1 MDNKRKYVIPGD
13 VVTTGPFRPE
23 QNVILEGEK
32 IISTTIGISEIYE
45 DSVRVIPLTG
55 KYIPKINDLVIGKVL
70 SHTSLSWELDI
81 NSCYVGFLPAQD
93 VFGRD
98 FSAHAD
104 ELSSKLKTGD
114 LVAARIAN
122 FDRTRDP
129 LVTISDRD
137 LGAIDSGDLVKISP
151 SKVPRLIG
159 KRGSMIQM
167 IEMATNAAVTI
178 GQNGWVVVS
187 CETPEGLL
195 KAKKAIE
202 MINAKAHVANLT
214 DQVKEMLEIKDDESS
229 WAEETQQWSYWT
241 RMVYVVM
248 DVK

>member
-13 VVTTGPFRPE
+13 LVTTGPFRPE
-23 QNVILEGEK
+23 QNVILDGNK
-32 IISTTIGISEIYE
+32 IISTSIGITEIYD

-55 KYIPKINDLVIGKVL
+55 KYIPKIDDLVIGKVL

-104 ELSSKLKTGD
+104 ELTSKLKTGD

-137 LGAIDSGDLVKISP
+137 LGKIDSGALIKISP

-159 KRGSMIQM
+159 KRGTMIQT
-167 IEMATNAAVTI
+167 IEMATNAAITI

-187 CETPEGLL
+187 CESPDGLL
-195 KAKKAIE
+195 KAKKAIQMVDE
-202 MINAKAHVANLT
+202 KAHIANLT
-214 DQVKEMLEIKDDESS
+214 DQVKEMLESKGES
-229 WAEETQQWSYWT
+229 
-241 RMVYVVM
+241 
-248 DVK
+248 

>member
-1 MDNKRKYVIPGD
+1 MENKRKYVIPGD
-13 VVTTGPFRPE
+13 VVTSGPYRPE
-23 QNVILEGEK
+23 QNVILEGNK
-32 IISTTIGISEIYE
+32 IISTTIGISEIYD

-55 KYIPKINDLVIGKVL
+55 KYIPKINDLVIGKVV

-104 ELSSKLKTGD
+104 ELTSKLKTGD

-129 LVTISDRD
+129 LITISDRD
-137 LGAIDSGDLVKISP
+137 LGKIDSGDLVQISP

-159 KRGSMIQM
+159 KRGTMIQA
-167 IEMATNAAVTI
+167 IEMATNAAITI

-187 CETPEGLL
+187 CESSEGLL
-195 KAKKAIE
+195 KAKKAIQ
-202 MINAKAHVANLT
+202 MVDDKAHVANLT
-214 DQVKEMLEIKDDESS
+214 DQVKEMLESKGE
-229 WAEETQQWSYWT
+229 A
-241 RMVYVVM
+241 
-248 DVK
+248 

>member
-1 MDNKRKYVIPGD
+1 MENKRKYVIPGD
-13 VVTTGPFRPE
+13 VITTGPFRPE
-23 QNVILEGEK
+23 QNVILDGNK
-32 IISTTIGISEIYE
+32 IISTAIGISEIFD
-45 DSVRVIPLTG
+45 DSIKVIPLTG
-55 KYIPKINDLVIGKVL
+55 KYIPKIDDLVIGKVV

-104 ELSSKLKTGD
+104 ELSSKLKAGD

-129 LVTISDRD
+129 LVTIADRD
-137 LGAIDSGDLVKISP
+137 LGKIDSGHLVSISP

-159 KRGSMIQM
+159 KRGTMIQM
-167 IEMATNAAVTI
+167 IEMATNAAITI
-178 GQNGWVVVS
+178 GQNGWIVVS

-195 KAKKAIE
+195 KAKKAIKMVDE
-202 MINAKAHVANLT
+202 MAHVANLT
-214 DQVKEMLEIKDDESS
+214 DQVKEMLESKGES
-229 WAEETQQWSYWT
+229 
-241 RMVYVVM
+241 
-248 DVK
+248 

>member
-45 DSVRVIPLTG
+45 DFVRVITLTG
-55 KYIPKINDLVIGKVL
+55 KYIPKIDDLVIGKVN

-104 ELSSKLKTGD
+104 ELATKLKTGD

-137 LGAIDSGDLVKISP
+137 LGKIDSGDLVKISP

-187 CETPEGLL
+187 CETAEGLL
-195 KAKKAIE
+195 KAKKAIG
-202 MINAKAHVANLT
+202 MVDQKAHVANLT
-214 DQVKEMLEIKDDESS
+214 DQIKEMLEIKDDE
-229 WAEETQQWSYWT
+229 T
-241 RMVYVVM
+241 
-248 DVK
+248 

>member
-13 VVTTGPFRPE
+13 LVTTGPFRPE
-23 QNVILEGEK
+23 QNVILEGDK
-32 IISTTIGISEIYE
+32 IISTTIGISEIYD
-45 DSVRVIPLTG
+45 DSVKVITLTG
-55 KYIPKINDLVIGKVL
+55 KYLPKIDDLVIGKVN

-137 LGAIDSGDLVKISP
+137 LGKIDSGNLVKISP

-159 KRGSMIQM
+159 KKGSMIQM

-187 CETPEGLL
+187 CDTPEGLL

-202 MINAKAHVANLT
+202 MVNEKAHVVNLT
-214 DQVKEMLEIKDDESS
+214 DQIKEMLDKKDES
-229 WAEETQQWSYWT
+229 
-241 RMVYVVM
+241 
-248 DVK
+248 

>member
-23 QNVILEGEK
+23 QNVILEGDK
-32 IISTTIGISEIYE
+32 IISTTIGISEIYD
-45 DSVRVIPLTG
+45 DSVKVITLTG
-55 KYIPKINDLVIGKVL
+55 KYIPKIDDLVIGKVN

-137 LGAIDSGDLVKISP
+137 LGKIDSGDLVKISP

-202 MINAKAHVANLT
+202 MVNDKAHVANLT
-214 DQVKEMLEIKDDESS
+214 DQIKEMLEMKDES
-229 WAEETQQWSYWT
+229 
-241 RMVYVVM
+241 
-248 DVK
+248 

>member
-1 MDNKRKYVIPGD
+1 MGERRKYVIPGD
-13 VVTTGPFRPE
+13 VITTGPFRPE
-23 QNVILEGEK
+23 QNVILDGNK
-32 IISTTIGISEIYE
+32 IIATTIGISEIYD
-45 DSVRVIPLTG
+45 DSVKVIPLTG
-55 KYIPKINDLVIGKVL
+55 MYIPKIDDLVIAKVN
-70 SHTSLSWELDI
+70 SHTSLSWELNI

-137 LGAIDSGDLVKISP
+137 LGQIDSGELVEISP

-159 KRGSMIQM
+159 KRGTMIQM
-167 IEMATNAAVTI
+167 IEMATDAAITI
-178 GQNGWVVVS
+178 GQNGWVVIS
-187 CETPEGLL
+187 CESPEGLL
-195 KAKKAIE
+195 KAKKAIKMVNE
-202 MINAKAHVANLT
+202 QAHIANLT
-214 DQVKEMLEIKDDESS
+214 DQVKEMLESKGES
-229 WAEETQQWSYWT
+229 
-241 RMVYVVM
+241 
-248 DVK
+248 

>member
-1 MDNKRKYVIPGD
+1 MADKRKYVIPGD
-13 VVTTGPFRPE
+13 VITTGPFRPE
-23 QNVILEGEK
+23 QNVILDGDK
-32 IISTTIGISEIYE
+32 IIATMIGISEIYD
-45 DSVRVIPLTG
+45 DSVKVLPLSG
-55 KYIPKINDLVIGKVL
+55 KYIPKIDDLVIAKVN

-104 ELSSKLKTGD
+104 ELTSKLKTGD

-129 LVTISDRD
+129 LVTIADRD
-137 LGAIDSGDLVKISP
+137 LGKIDSGVLVPISP

-159 KRGSMIQM
+159 KKGSMIQM
-167 IEMATNAAVTI
+167 IEMATDAAVTI

-202 MINAKAHVANLT
+202 MVNEKAHVANLT
-214 DQVKEMLEIKDDESS
+214 EQVKEMLEIKDTES
-229 WAEETQQWSYWT
+229 
-241 RMVYVVM
+241 
-248 DVK
+248 

>member
-23 QNVILEGEK
+23 QNVILDGNK
-32 IISTTIGISEIYE
+32 IISTTIGISEIYD
-45 DSVRVIPLTG
+45 DSVKVIPLTG
-55 KYIPKINDLVIGKVL
+55 KYIPKINDLVIGKVI

-104 ELSSKLKTGD
+104 ELSSKLKSGD

-202 MINAKAHVANLT
+202 MINEKAHVANLT
-214 DQVKEMLEIKDDESS
+214 DQVKEMLEIKDDES
-229 WAEETQQWSYWT
+229 
-241 RMVYVVM
+241 
-248 DVK
+248 

>member
-1 MDNKRKYVIPGD
+1 MNRRRYVIPGD

-23 QNVILEGEK
+23 QNVILDGNK
-32 IISTTIGISEIYE
+32 IISTMVGISEIYD
-45 DSVRVIPLTG
+45 DSAKVIPLAG
-55 KYIPKINDLVIGKVL
+55 KYIPKINDLVIGKVI

-104 ELSSKLKTGD
+104 ELTSKLRSGD

-137 LGAIDSGDLVKISP
+137 LGKIDSGDLVEISP
-151 SKVPRLIG
+151 SKIPRLIG
-159 KRGSMIQM
+159 KKGSMIQI
-167 IEMATNAAVTI
+167 IELATDAAVTI
-178 GQNGWVVVS
+178 GQNGWIVVS
-187 CETPEGLL
+187 CDTPHGLL
-195 KAKKAIE
+195 KAKKAIQMVDE
-202 MINAKAHVANLT
+202 NAHVANLT
-214 DQVKEMLEIKDDESS
+214 DQVKEMLESKGES
-229 WAEETQQWSYWT
+229 
-241 RMVYVVM
+241 
-248 DVK
+248 

>member
-1 MDNKRKYVIPGD
+1 MSDRRKYVIPGD

-23 QNVILEGEK
+23 QNVVLDGNK
-32 IISTTIGISEIYE
+32 IISTTIGISEIYD
-45 DSVRVIPLTG
+45 DSVKVIPLTG
-55 KYIPKINDLVIGKVL
+55 KYIPKINDLVIGKVI

-104 ELSSKLKTGD
+104 ELTSKLKSGD

-137 LGAIDSGDLVKISP
+137 LGKIDSGDLVKISP

-159 KRGSMIQM
+159 KRGTMIQT
-167 IEMATNAAVTI
+167 IEMATDAAITI

-187 CETPEGLL
+187 CESPEGLL
-195 KAKKAIE
+195 KAKKAIQMVDE
-202 MINAKAHVANLT
+202 KAHVANLT
-214 DQVKEMLEIKDDESS
+214 DQVKEMLESKGES
-229 WAEETQQWSYWT
+229 
-241 RMVYVVM
+241 
-248 DVK
+248 

>member
-1 MDNKRKYVIPGD
+1 MMDNKRKYVIPGD

-23 QNVILEGEK
+23 QNVILEGDK
-32 IISTTIGISEIYE
+32 IISTTIGISEIYD
-45 DSVRVIPLTG
+45 DSVKVITLTG
-55 KYIPKINDLVIGKVL
+55 KYIPKIDDLVIGKVN

-137 LGAIDSGDLVKISP
+137 LGKIDSGDLVKISP

-202 MINAKAHVANLT
+202 MVNDKAHVANLT
-214 DQVKEMLEIKDDESS
+214 DQIKEMLEIKDES
-229 WAEETQQWSYWT
+229 
-241 RMVYVVM
+241 
-248 DVK
+248 

>member
-23 QNVILEGEK
+23 QNVELQGNK
-32 IISTTIGISEIYE
+32 IISTTIGISEIYD
-45 DSVRVIPLTG
+45 DSVKVIPLTG
-55 KYIPKINDLVIGKVL
+55 KYIPKINDLVIGKVI

-104 ELSSKLKTGD
+104 ELTSKLKSGD

-137 LGAIDSGDLVKISP
+137 LGKIDTGDLIKISP

-159 KRGSMIQM
+159 KRGTMIQM
-167 IEMATNAAVTI
+167 IEMATDAAITI

-202 MINAKAHVANLT
+202 MVNEKAHVANLT
-214 DQVKEMLEIKDDESS
+214 DQVKEMLESKGES
-229 WAEETQQWSYWT
+229 
-241 RMVYVVM
+241 
-248 DVK
+248 

>member
-1 MDNKRKYVIPGD
+1 MADKRKYVIPGD

-23 QNVILEGEK
+23 QNVVLVGDK
-32 IISTTIGISEIYE
+32 IISTTIGISEIYD
-45 DSVRVIPLTG
+45 DSVKVLSLTA
-55 KYIPKINDLVIGKVL
+55 KYLPKIDDLVIGKVI

-104 ELSSKLKTGD
+104 ELASKLKTGD

-137 LGAIDSGDLVKISP
+137 LGKIDSGDLVKISP

-159 KRGSMIQM
+159 KKGSMIQM
-167 IEMATNAAVTI
+167 IEMATDAAVTI

-187 CETPEGLL
+187 CESTEGLL

-202 MINAKAHVANLT
+202 MVNDKAHIANLT
-214 DQVKEMLEIKDDESS
+214 DQVKEMLDKKGES
-229 WAEETQQWSYWT
+229 
-241 RMVYVVM
+241 
-248 DVK
+248 

>member
-23 QNVILEGEK
+23 QNVILEGEQ
-32 IISTTIGISEIYE
+32 IISTSVGISEIYE
-45 DSVRVIPLTG
+45 DSVRVISLTG
-55 KYIPKINDLVIGKVL
+55 KYIPKIDDLVIGKIN

-104 ELSSKLKTGD
+104 ELATKLKTGD

-137 LGAIDSGDLVKISP
+137 LGKIDSGVLVKITP

-202 MINAKAHVANLT
+202 MVNQKAHVANLT
-214 DQVKEMLEIKDDESS
+214 DQIKEMLEIKDDE
-229 WAEETQQWSYWT
+229 T
-241 RMVYVVM
+241 
-248 DVK
+248 

>member
-1 MDNKRKYVIPGD
+1 MENKRKYVIPGD
-13 VVTTGPFRPE
+13 VITTGPFRPE
-23 QNVILEGEK
+23 QNVILDGNK
-32 IISTTIGISEIYE
+32 IISTAIGISEIFD
-45 DSVRVIPLTG
+45 DSIKVIPLTG
-55 KYIPKINDLVIGKVL
+55 KYIPKIDDLVIGKVV

-104 ELSSKLKTGD
+104 ELSSKLKAGD

-129 LVTISDRD
+129 LVTIADRD
-137 LGAIDSGDLVKISP
+137 LGKIDSGHLVSIST

-159 KRGSMIQM
+159 KRGTMIQM
-167 IEMATNAAVTI
+167 IEMATNAAITI
-178 GQNGWVVVS
+178 GQNGWIVVS

-195 KAKKAIE
+195 KAKKAIKMVDE
-202 MINAKAHVANLT
+202 MAHVANLT
-214 DQVKEMLEIKDDESS
+214 DQVKEMLESRGES
-229 WAEETQQWSYWT
+229 
-241 RMVYVVM
+241 
-248 DVK
+248 

>member
-23 QNVILEGEK
+23 QNVELQGNK
-32 IISTTIGISEIYE
+32 IISTTIGISEIYD
-45 DSVRVIPLTG
+45 DSVKVIPLTG
-55 KYIPKINDLVIGKVL
+55 KYIPKINDLVIGKVI

-104 ELSSKLKTGD
+104 ELASKLKSGD

-137 LGAIDSGDLVKISP
+137 LGKIDTGILIQISP

-159 KRGSMIQM
+159 KRGTMIQM
-167 IEMATNAAVTI
+167 IEMATDAAITI

-187 CETPEGLL
+187 CESPEGLL

-202 MINAKAHVANLT
+202 MVNEKAHVANLT
-214 DQVKEMLEIKDDESS
+214 DQVKEMLDSKGES
-229 WAEETQQWSYWT
+229 
-241 RMVYVVM
+241 
-248 DVK
+248 

>member
-1 MDNKRKYVIPGD
+1 MENKRKYVIPGD

-23 QNVILEGEK
+23 QNVVLEGNK
-32 IISTTIGISEIYE
+32 IISTTIGISEIYD
-45 DSVRVIPLTG
+45 DSVKVIPLTG
-55 KYIPKINDLVIGKVL
+55 KYIPKINDLVIGKVI

-104 ELSSKLKTGD
+104 ELTSKLKSGD

-122 FDRTRDP
+122 FDRMRDP
-129 LVTISDRD
+129 LVIISDRD
-137 LGAIDSGDLVKISP
+137 LGKIDSGDLVKISP

-159 KRGSMIQM
+159 KRGTMIQT
-167 IEMATNAAVTI
+167 IEMATNAAITI

-187 CETPEGLL
+187 CESPEGLL
-195 KAKKAIE
+195 KAKKAIQ
-202 MINAKAHVANLT
+202 MVDDKAHVANLT
-214 DQVKEMLEIKDDESS
+214 DQVKEMLESKGES
-229 WAEETQQWSYWT
+229 
-241 RMVYVVM
+241 
-248 DVK
+248 

>member
-1 MDNKRKYVIPGD
+1 MADKRKYVIPGD
-13 VVTTGPFRPE
+13 VITTGPFRPE
-23 QNVILEGEK
+23 QNVILDGDK
-32 IISTTIGISEIYE
+32 IIATMIGISEIYD
-45 DSVRVIPLTG
+45 DSVKVLPLAG
-55 KYIPKINDLVIGKVL
+55 KYIPKIDDLVIAKVN

-104 ELSSKLKTGD
+104 ELTSKLKTGD

-129 LVTISDRD
+129 LVTIADRD
-137 LGAIDSGDLVKISP
+137 LGKIDSGVLVPISP

-159 KRGSMIQM
+159 KKGSMIQM
-167 IEMATNAAVTI
+167 IEMATDAAVTI

-202 MINAKAHVANLT
+202 MVNEKAHVANLT
-214 DQVKEMLEIKDDESS
+214 EQVKEMLEIKDTES
-229 WAEETQQWSYWT
+229 
-241 RMVYVVM
+241 
-248 DVK
+248 